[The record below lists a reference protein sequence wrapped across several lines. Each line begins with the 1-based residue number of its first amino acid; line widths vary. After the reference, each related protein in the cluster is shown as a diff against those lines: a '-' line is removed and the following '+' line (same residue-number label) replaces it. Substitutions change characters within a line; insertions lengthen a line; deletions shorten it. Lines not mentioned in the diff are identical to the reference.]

1 MRDIRGDLKDR
12 AEALDQEIK
21 AAQSRFDDL
30 LVRLKQEHDARLNE
44 LKSEL
49 DAVKLLIGLE
59 QRLMG
64 GGPAQANGAQPAS
77 GVQHSNGAPQG
88 NVTPQA
94 KPQPQGEAPRPQGE
108 TPRPQG
114 ETPRPQA
121 QHQPPRPQPQPEVGL
136 RRAG

>member
-12 AEALDQEIK
+12 AEALDREIK
-21 AAQSRFDDL
+21 AAQNRFDDL
-30 LVRLKQEHDARLNE
+30 LLRLKQEHDARLNE

-64 GGPAQANGAQPAS
+64 DAPAQANGAPQT
-77 GVQHSNGAPQG
+77 NGAHHGNGTPQG
-88 NVTPQA
+88 NAATSQA
-94 KPQPQGEAPRPQGE
+94 KPQLQGEAPRPQ
-108 TPRPQG
+108 
-114 ETPRPQA
+114 A
-121 QHQPPRPQPQPEVGL
+121 QNQPPRPQQQSEVGL

>member
-21 AAQSRFDDL
+21 AAQNRFDEL

-59 QRLMG
+59 QRLLG
-64 GGPAQANGAQPAS
+64 IVTPQGNPAPRTDGTPQANGVRHGSAK
-77 GVQHSNGAPQG
+77 PQG
-88 NVTPQA
+88 NAIAEA
-94 KPQPQGEAPRPQGE
+94 KPQAQAEAPRPQ
-108 TPRPQG
+108 
-114 ETPRPQA
+114 A
-121 QHQPPRPQPQPEVGL
+121 QTQPPRLQQPDTAL
-136 RRAG
+136 RKAG